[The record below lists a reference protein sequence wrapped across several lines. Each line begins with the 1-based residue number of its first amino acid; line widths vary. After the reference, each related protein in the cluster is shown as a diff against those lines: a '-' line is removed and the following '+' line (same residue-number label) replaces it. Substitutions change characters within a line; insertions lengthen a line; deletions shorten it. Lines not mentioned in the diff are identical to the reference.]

1 MIIALACDGEQVA
14 ERFVR
19 ASAFAVYEVDF
30 GRVGGRSTVIPG
42 GRETAPFLREC
53 KVDLVLCGRIG
64 SGSRQ
69 RLMEEGIKFF
79 GGVSGPVERVLS
91 AYLDGSLEAAGDF
104 NDYEEE

>member
-1 MIIALACDGEQVA
+1 MIIALASEGNRIA

-19 ASAFAVYEVDF
+19 ASEFAVYEVDF

-42 GRETAPFLREC
+42 GRETGSFLREC
-53 KVDLVLCGRIG
+53 KVDLVICGRIG
-64 SGSRQ
+64 LRSRQ

-79 GGVSGPVERVLS
+79 GGVSGPVERALS

>member
-1 MIIALACDGEQVA
+1 MVIALACEEKQIA

-19 ASAFAVYEVDF
+19 ASEFAVYEVEF
-30 GRVGGRSTVIPG
+30 GRVSNRNTVMSG
-42 GRETAPFLREC
+42 TREMAMFLREC
-53 KVDLVLCGRIG
+53 GVDLVICGRIG
-64 SGSRQ
+64 RGSRQ